1 MVRGWLFDTTICRKK
16 WSSDMSISKKANDWS
31 SGIICI
37 ADGCLVGIV
46 AKKRRLYDLLG
57 SLPPSPPIL
66 ANNRS
71 NVVIFIFF
79 ANSFV
84 DCSLCSCLQISAQGN

>member
-37 ADGCLVGIV
+37 ADGCLVGLI
-46 AKKRRLYDLLG
+46 AKKMQIG
-57 SLPPSPPIL
+57 Q
-66 ANNRS
+66 
-71 NVVIFIFF
+71 
-79 ANSFV
+79 SFRITV
-84 DCSLCSCLQISAQGN
+84 LSALF